1 MAAPGLV
8 LLAAG
13 GSTRLGHSKQLLR
26 WNGRSLLRRAA
37 ETALASG
44 CHPVVVVLGAGADA
58 HRAELE
64 GLPVRDVENTRWREG
79 MGGSLRLGMEALR
92 EEPSLEA
99 VVLMVCDQPAVD
111 AEHLRA
117 LMRARQE
124 QGRPVVASGYGGTV
138 GVPALFDRSLFAELE
153 ALPAS
158 AGARPLLTKEPGRV
172 AVVPLPGGELDVD
185 TPEDV
190 ERLLRT

>member
-1 MAAPGLV
+1 MATTGLV

-44 CHPVVVVLGAGADA
+44 CHPVVVVLGAEADA
-58 HRAELE
+58 HRAELA
-64 GLPVRDVENTRWREG
+64 GLSVRDVENTRWREG

-92 EEPSLEA
+92 ETPSLEA
-99 VVLMVCDQPAVD
+99 VVLMVCDQPAVT
-111 AEHLRA
+111 AEHLMA
-117 LMRARQE
+117 LRRTHQE
-124 QGRPVVASGYGGTV
+124 RGQPIVASGYAGTV

-158 AGARPLLTKEPGRV
+158 AGARPLLAKDPGRV

>member
-1 MAAPGLV
+1 MATTGLV

-26 WNGRSLLRRAA
+26 WNGKSLLRRAA

-44 CHPVVVVLGAGADA
+44 CHPVVVVLGAEAEA

-64 GLPVRDVENTRWREG
+64 GLSVRDVENTRWREG

-92 EEPSLEA
+92 GEPSLEA
-99 VVLMVCDQPAVD
+99 VVLMVCDQPAVT
-111 AEHLRA
+111 AEHLMA
-117 LMRARQE
+117 LTRTHQE
-124 QGRPVVASGYGGTV
+124 RGQPIIASGYAGTV

>member
-1 MAAPGLV
+1 MATTGLV

-13 GSTRLGHSKQLLR
+13 GSTRLGSSKQLLR
-26 WNGRSLLRRAA
+26 WKGRSLLRRAA

-44 CHPVVVVLGAGADA
+44 CHPVVVVLGAEAGV

-64 GLPVRDVENTRWREG
+64 GLPVRAVENACWREG

-92 EEPSLEA
+92 EAPTLEA
-99 VVLMVCDQPAVD
+99 VVLMVCDQPAVSP
-111 AEHLRA
+111 EHLTA
-117 LMRARQE
+117 LVRTHQE
-124 QGRPVVASGYGGTV
+124 QGRPIVASGYAGTV
-138 GVPALFDRSLFAELE
+138 GVPALFDQSLFAELE
-153 ALPAS
+153 AVPAS

-190 ERLLRT
+190 ERLLRA